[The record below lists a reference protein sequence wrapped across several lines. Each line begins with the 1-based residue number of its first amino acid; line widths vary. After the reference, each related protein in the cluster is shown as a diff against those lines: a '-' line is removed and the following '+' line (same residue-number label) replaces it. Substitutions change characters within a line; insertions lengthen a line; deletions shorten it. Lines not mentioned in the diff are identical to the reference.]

1 MHLIFQMRGKLI
13 LSNHK
18 TMANKEQKLFA
29 EFPPVSTEQWESV
42 IAVDLKG
49 ADYEKKLVWR
59 TAEGFNVRPY
69 YRAENLDG
77 IKYLGSQCGE
87 FPYVRG
93 TGKDNNWRIVQTIEV
108 GCPKEAN
115 AQATVLL
122 TKGVESIGFVIGD
135 KEFSAAD
142 LDTLLSGISVKNT
155 ELVFSGCATKKVAGL
170 FIDKMDKEGVDPE
183 TVRASFVLD
192 PIVKKLTLKGTMA
205 CKNGQ
210 CKGFENLASLI
221 SKGAAYKRIRF
232 VNVSGEIFHNSGST
246 IVQELAFTLA
256 AGHEYVVKLM
266 EQGLSVDQVAPALR
280 FSMAI
285 SSNYFMEIAKF
296 RAARLLWANIMAPY
310 NPSRGCASK
319 MKVHAVTSK
328 WNMTVY
334 DPYVNM
340 LRGTT
345 EAMSAAVSGVHS
357 IEVLP
362 FDTPYEKPTD
372 FSARIALNVQLL
384 LKEESHF
391 NQVCD
396 AAGGSYY
403 IENLTNSI
411 AEQAW
416 NLFRQVEEKGGY
428 IAAFE
433 AGFIQDQVEVSAAKK
448 NSNIATR
455 RETLLGTNQFPN
467 FNEVADEAITEDVVT
482 GKSTC
487 KCGCASQA
495 ADGVRPLKPYRGAMA
510 FEQMR
515 LKVDRSGKQP
525 KAFMLT
531 CGALAFARAR
541 AQFSCNFF
549 ACAGIRVQDNTY
561 FKSVEEGVKAA
572 LEAKAEIVVICAADD
587 DYATLAPEAFKLL
600 GDKAIFVVA
609 GAPACKE
616 ELEAQGIK
624 NFISVRNNVLE
635 TLQYYLK
642 ELGI

>member
-1 MHLIFQMRGKLI
+1 
-13 LSNHK
+13 
-18 TMANKEQKLFA
+18 MANKEQKLFA

-183 TVRASFVLD
+183 TMRASFVLD

-372 FSARIALNVQLL
+372 FSARIARNVQLL

-433 AGFIQDQVEVSAAKK
+433 AGFIQDQVEASAAKK

>member
-1 MHLIFQMRGKLI
+1 
-13 LSNHK
+13 
-18 TMANKEQKLFA
+18 MANKEQKLFA

-210 CKGFENLASLI
+210 CKGFENLGSLI

-372 FSARIALNVQLL
+372 FSARIARNVQLL

-433 AGFIQDQVEVSAAKK
+433 AGFIQDQVEASAAKK

>member
-1 MHLIFQMRGKLI
+1 
-13 LSNHK
+13 
-18 TMANKEQKLFA
+18 MANKEQKLFA

-183 TVRASFVLD
+183 TVRVSFVLD

-372 FSARIALNVQLL
+372 FSARIARNVQLL

-433 AGFIQDQVEVSAAKK
+433 AGFIQDQVEASAAKK

-635 TLQYYLK
+635 TLQYYLN

>member
-1 MHLIFQMRGKLI
+1 
-13 LSNHK
+13 
-18 TMANKEQKLFA
+18 MANKEQKLFA

-372 FSARIALNVQLL
+372 FSARIARNVQLL

-433 AGFIQDQVEVSAAKK
+433 AGFIQDQVEAPAAKK
-448 NSNIATR
+448 NSNIAPR

>member
-1 MHLIFQMRGKLI
+1 
-13 LSNHK
+13 
-18 TMANKEQKLFA
+18 MANKEQKLFA

-372 FSARIALNVQLL
+372 FSARIARNVQLL

-416 NLFRQVEEKGGY
+416 NQLRQVEEKGGY

-433 AGFIQDQVEVSAAKK
+433 AGFIQDQVEASAAKK

>member
-1 MHLIFQMRGKLI
+1 
-13 LSNHK
+13 
-18 TMANKEQKLFA
+18 MANKEQKLFA

-372 FSARIALNVQLL
+372 FSARIARNVQLL

-433 AGFIQDQVEVSAAKK
+433 AGFIQDQVEASAAKK

-515 LKVDRSGKQP
+515 LKVVRSGKQP

>member
-1 MHLIFQMRGKLI
+1 
-13 LSNHK
+13 
-18 TMANKEQKLFA
+18 MANKEQKLFA

-372 FSARIALNVQLL
+372 FSARIARNVQLL

-416 NLFRQVEEKGGY
+416 TLFRQVEEKGGY

-433 AGFIQDQVEVSAAKK
+433 AGFIQDQVEASAAKK

>member
-1 MHLIFQMRGKLI
+1 
-13 LSNHK
+13 
-18 TMANKEQKLFA
+18 MANKEQKLFA

-59 TAEGFNVRPY
+59 TAEGFIVRPY
-69 YRAENLDG
+69 YRAEILDG

-372 FSARIALNVQLL
+372 FSARIARNVQLL

-433 AGFIQDQVEVSAAKK
+433 AGFIQDQVEASAAKK

>member
-1 MHLIFQMRGKLI
+1 
-13 LSNHK
+13 
-18 TMANKEQKLFA
+18 MANKEQKLFA

-340 LRGTT
+340 LHGTT

-372 FSARIALNVQLL
+372 FSARIARNVQLL

-433 AGFIQDQVEVSAAKK
+433 AGFIQDQVEASAAKK

>member
-1 MHLIFQMRGKLI
+1 
-13 LSNHK
+13 
-18 TMANKEQKLFA
+18 MANKEQKLFA

-115 AQATVLL
+115 AQDTVLL

-372 FSARIALNVQLL
+372 FSARIARNVQLL

-433 AGFIQDQVEVSAAKK
+433 AGFIQDQVEASAAKK

>member
-1 MHLIFQMRGKLI
+1 
-13 LSNHK
+13 
-18 TMANKEQKLFA
+18 MANKEQKLFA

-372 FSARIALNVQLL
+372 FSARIARNVQLL

-433 AGFIQDQVEVSAAKK
+433 AGFIQDQVEASAAKK

-531 CGALAFARAR
+531 CGALDFARAR

>member
-1 MHLIFQMRGKLI
+1 
-13 LSNHK
+13 
-18 TMANKEQKLFA
+18 MANKEQKLFA

-372 FSARIALNVQLL
+372 FSARIARNVQLL

-433 AGFIQDQVEVSAAKK
+433 AGFIQDQVEASAAKK

-616 ELEAQGIK
+616 ELEAPGIK

>member
-1 MHLIFQMRGKLI
+1 
-13 LSNHK
+13 
-18 TMANKEQKLFA
+18 MANKEQKLFA

-372 FSARIALNVQLL
+372 FSARIARNVQLL

-433 AGFIQDQVEVSAAKK
+433 AGFIQDQVEASAAKK

-487 KCGCASQA
+487 KCGCTSQA

>member
-1 MHLIFQMRGKLI
+1 
-13 LSNHK
+13 
-18 TMANKEQKLFA
+18 MANKEQKRFA

-372 FSARIALNVQLL
+372 FSARIARNVQLL

-433 AGFIQDQVEVSAAKK
+433 AGFIQDQVEASAAKK

>member
-1 MHLIFQMRGKLI
+1 
-13 LSNHK
+13 
-18 TMANKEQKLFA
+18 MANKEQKLFA

-183 TVRASFVLD
+183 TVRVSFVLD

-372 FSARIALNVQLL
+372 FSARIARNVQLL

-433 AGFIQDQVEVSAAKK
+433 AGFIQDQVEASAAKK
-448 NSNIATR
+448 NSKIATR

>member
-1 MHLIFQMRGKLI
+1 
-13 LSNHK
+13 
-18 TMANKEQKLFA
+18 MANKEQKLFA

-221 SKGAAYKRIRF
+221 AKGAAYKRIRF

-372 FSARIALNVQLL
+372 FSARIARNVQLL

-433 AGFIQDQVEVSAAKK
+433 AGFIQDQVEASAAKK

>member
-1 MHLIFQMRGKLI
+1 
-13 LSNHK
+13 
-18 TMANKEQKLFA
+18 MANKEQKLFA

-210 CKGFENLASLI
+210 CMGFENLASLI
-221 SKGAAYKRIRF
+221 SMGAAYKRIRF

-372 FSARIALNVQLL
+372 FSARIARNVQLL

-433 AGFIQDQVEVSAAKK
+433 AGFIQDQVEASAAKK

-635 TLQYYLK
+635 TLQYDLK

>member
-1 MHLIFQMRGKLI
+1 
-13 LSNHK
+13 
-18 TMANKEQKLFA
+18 MANKEQKLFA

-372 FSARIALNVQLL
+372 FSARIARNVQLL

-433 AGFIQDQVEVSAAKK
+433 AGFIQDQVEASAAKK

-616 ELEAQGIK
+616 EPEAQGIK